1 MAEALVISALARTES
16 RGGHY
21 REDHTMRED
30 DHWMKHSFITRA
42 SDGTTELGY
51 KPVIM
56 GRYEPVERKY

>member
-1 MAEALVISALARTES
+1 
-16 RGGHY
+16 
-21 REDHTMRED
+21 MRED

-42 SDGTTELGY
+42 PDGNTQLGY